1 MASKTAAKPAAKT
14 PAKKAS
20 KPAARKA
27 PEATAPETTLVDD
40 GVSITIGD
48 AHAKVKVQGD
58 FDLDGLIAVV
68 KRLDRARAALS

>member
-14 PAKKAS
+14 PAKKA
-20 KPAARKA
+20 PAKA
-27 PEATAPETTLVDD
+27 EPTAPETTPVDD